1 VTTAGGG
8 SIFRLLASSRRFSD
22 RVFSFPTTLSAF
34 RARFSFPTAFTLGST
49 HFRHFATR
57 PVHFRHSPAFS
68 DHCALSAF
76 CASCTST
83 LRSFRDILRPTT
95 FIQHSLPQFPQ
106 PSFAFSDIS
115 EWRTSADCHR
125 ILRQFLQTLF
135 LTLRTFPLYDPRRLL
150 SVLAPRP

>member
-1 VTTAGGG
+1 MCVEYSSNLHRLGRRDVSKKVVVTEKG
-8 SIFRLLASSRRFSD
+8 S
-22 RVFSFPTTLSAF
+22 P
-34 RARFSFPTAFTLGST
+34 
-49 HFRHFATR
+49 
-57 PVHFRHSPAFS
+57 
-68 DHCALSAF
+68 
-76 CASCTST
+76 
-83 LRSFRDILRPTT
+83 PTT

-135 LTLRTFPLYDPRRLL
+135 LTLRTFPLYDLRRLL